1 MSNCSFIAQ
10 SKLPTE
16 HGNFTLC
23 AFEEENGKEHL
34 ALTFGDVEGQDVA
47 LCRVHSECLTGD
59 ALLSLRCDCGPQ
71 LQAALKLI
79 ADNKSGIL
87 LYLRQEGRGIGLVN
101 KIRAYALQDQGHD
114 TVEANESLGF
124 AADLRNYQI
133 CADMLKHFNI
143 SAVNLL
149 TNNPKKVEA
158 LEDAG
163 INVANRMSLHVGEND
178 SNKDY
183 LETKRDKLGHLT

>member
-1 MSNCSFIAQ
+1 MSNCKFITQ
-10 SKLPTE
+10 SKLPTS
-16 HGNFTLC
+16 HGEYTLC
-23 AFEEENGKEHL
+23 AFEEPNGQEHL

-71 LQAALKLI
+71 LQAALQMI
-79 ADNKSGIL
+79 AEHKSGIL

-101 KIRAYALQDQGHD
+101 KIKAYALQDQGHD

-124 AADLRNYQI
+124 AADLRNYHI
-133 CADMLKHFNI
+133 CSDMLKHFNI
-143 SAVNLL
+143 SAVNLF

-158 LEDAG
+158 LEEAG
-163 INVANRMSLHVGEND
+163 INVAQRMSLHVGAND
-178 SNKDY
+178 SNKEY
-183 LETKRDKLGHLT
+183 LETKRDKLGHLS

>member
-1 MSNCSFIAQ
+1 MSNCKFVTQ
-10 SKLPTE
+10 SKLPTQYGE
-16 HGNFTLC
+16 FTLC
-23 AFEEENGKEHL
+23 AFEEPDGKEHL
-34 ALTFGDVEGQDVA
+34 ALTFGDIEGKDVA

-71 LQAALKLI
+71 LQAGLKMI
-79 ADNKSGIL
+79 AKNKSGIL

-101 KIRAYALQDQGHD
+101 TIKAYALQDQGHD
-114 TVEANESLGF
+114 TVEANELLGF

-133 CADMLKHFNI
+133 CSDILNYFKI
-143 SAVNLL
+143 SSVNLL

-163 INVANRMSLHVGEND
+163 ITIAQRTSLHVGAND
-178 SNKDY
+178 NNKGY
-183 LETKRDKLGHLT
+183 LETKRDKLGHLS

>member
-1 MSNCSFIAQ
+1 MSNCSYITQ

-16 HGNFTLC
+16 YGDFTLC
-23 AFEEENGKEHL
+23 AFEEDNGKEHL
-34 ALTFGDVEGQDVA
+34 ALTFGDVEGQDTA

-71 LQAALKLI
+71 LQAALKMI
-79 ADNKSGIL
+79 AENKSGIL

-101 KIRAYALQDQGHD
+101 KIRAYALQDQVHD

-133 CADMLKHFNI
+133 CSDMLKHFNI

-158 LEDAG
+158 LEEAG
-163 INVANRMSLHVGEND
+163 INVTSRMSLHVGEND

>member
-1 MSNCSFIAQ
+1 MSNCKFITQ
-10 SKLPTE
+10 SKLPTS
-16 HGNFTLC
+16 HGEYTLC
-23 AFEEENGKEHL
+23 AFEEPNGQEHL

-71 LQAALKLI
+71 LQAALQMI
-79 ADNKSGIL
+79 SENKSGIL

-101 KIRAYALQDQGHD
+101 KIKAYALQDQGHD

-133 CADMLKHFNI
+133 CSDMLKYFNI

-163 INVANRMSLHVGEND
+163 INVAQRMSLHAGAND

-183 LETKRDKLGHLT
+183 LDTKRDKLGHLS

>member
-1 MSNCSFIAQ
+1 MSNCKFITQ
-10 SKLPTE
+10 SKLPTS
-16 HGNFTLC
+16 HGEYTLY
-23 AFEEENGKEHL
+23 AFEEPNGQEHL

-71 LQAALKLI
+71 LQAALQMI
-79 ADNKSGIL
+79 AEHKSGIL

-101 KIRAYALQDQGHD
+101 KIKAYALQDQGHD

-133 CADMLKHFNI
+133 CSDMLKHFNI

-158 LEDAG
+158 LEEAG
-163 INVANRMSLHVGEND
+163 INVAQRMSLHVGAND
-178 SNKDY
+178 SNKEY
-183 LETKRDKLGHLT
+183 LETKRDKLGHLS

>member
-79 ADNKSGIL
+79 AENKSGIL

-101 KIRAYALQDQGHD
+101 KIRAYALQDRVTTQ
-114 TVEANESLGF
+114 
-124 AADLRNYQI
+124 
-133 CADMLKHFNI
+133 LKLMNRLALLQTSEI
-143 SAVNLL
+143 IKSAQ
-149 TNNPKKVEA
+149 TC
-158 LEDAG
+158 
-163 INVANRMSLHVGEND
+163 
-178 SNKDY
+178 
-183 LETKRDKLGHLT
+183 

>member
-1 MSNCSFIAQ
+1 MSNCKFVTQ

-16 HGNFTLC
+16 HGEFTLC
-23 AFEEENGKEHL
+23 AFEEPNGKEHL
-34 ALTFGDVEGQDVA
+34 ALTFGDLDSKNPV

-59 ALLSLRCDCGPQ
+59 ALMSLRCDCGPQ
-71 LQAALKLI
+71 LQAALKMI
-79 ADNKSGIL
+79 AQNGSGIL

-101 KIRAYALQDQGHD
+101 KIRAYALQDTGHD

-124 AADLRNYQI
+124 AADLRNYNI
-133 CADMLKHFNI
+133 CSDILSHFDI

-163 INVANRMSLHVGEND
+163 IVVSQRMSLHAGENIN
-178 SNKDY
+178 NKDY
-183 LETKRDKLGHLT
+183 LDTKRDKLGHLT

>member
-1 MSNCSFIAQ
+1 MGNCKFITQ
-10 SKLPTE
+10 SKLPTL
-16 HGNFTLC
+16 HGEYTLC
-23 AFEEENGKEHL
+23 AFEEPNGQEHL

-71 LQAALKLI
+71 LQAALQMI
-79 ADNKSGIL
+79 AEHKSGIL

-101 KIRAYALQDQGHD
+101 KIKAYALQDQGHD

-124 AADLRNYQI
+124 AADLRNYHI
-133 CADMLKHFNI
+133 CSDMLKHFNI

-158 LEDAG
+158 LEEAG
-163 INVANRMSLHVGEND
+163 INVAQRMSLHVGAND
-178 SNKDY
+178 SNKEY
-183 LETKRDKLGHLT
+183 LETKRDKLGHLS